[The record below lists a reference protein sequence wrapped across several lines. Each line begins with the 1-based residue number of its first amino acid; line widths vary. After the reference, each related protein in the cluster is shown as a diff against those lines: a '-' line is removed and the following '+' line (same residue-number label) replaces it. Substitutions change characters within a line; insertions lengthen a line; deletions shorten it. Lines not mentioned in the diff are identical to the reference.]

1 MMVKKDAALLCS
13 HSDVLPPTPD
23 TPTWAAAAVKRH
35 LNPFAAYTPACPEPA
50 SVSALPAA
58 PRLFRAAPPRFSS
71 LPPNSSAAARV
82 EPPHILSVASTA
94 AVVVAG
100 TTDAPFGALPRALPA
115 ALDARALMT
124 TQQPGVYGGAAR
136 IGAAHSAQR
145 TQLSAAPS
153 PYTLRLPGS
162 INNDIDGAREE
173 VEEVDGGGRMLL
185 RQASRLRLAR
195 AGSCDDPLLFG
206 GNLIS
211 PVVGENGSDFDDDD
225 GVTEEGLM
233 SAMEARSVSPDP
245 VGGDAEGALLA
256 LLDTA
261 ATSAHAAAAQIRSTR
276 AAAADAILLA
286 GLPAIRAPCP
296 MGR

>member
-23 TPTWAAAAVKRH
+23 TPTWAAAAAKRH
-35 LNPFAAYTPACPEPA
+35 LNPFAAYTPACSEP
-50 SVSALPAA
+50 V

-71 LPPNSSAAARV
+71 LPPNSSGAARV

-94 AVVVAG
+94 AVVVAS

-124 TQQPGVYGGAAR
+124 TQLPGVYGGAAR
-136 IGAAHSAQR
+136 IGAAHSAQP
-145 TQLSAAPS
+145 SAATS
-153 PYTLRLPGS
+153 RCTLRLPGS

-173 VEEVDGGGRMLL
+173 MEEVDGGGRMLL
-185 RQASRLRLAR
+185 RHASCLRLAR

-211 PVVGENGSDFDDDD
+211 PVVGENRSDFDDD
-225 GVTEEGLM
+225 GAVTEEGLM

-245 VGGDAEGALLA
+245 VGGDADGALLA

-296 MGR
+296 MRR